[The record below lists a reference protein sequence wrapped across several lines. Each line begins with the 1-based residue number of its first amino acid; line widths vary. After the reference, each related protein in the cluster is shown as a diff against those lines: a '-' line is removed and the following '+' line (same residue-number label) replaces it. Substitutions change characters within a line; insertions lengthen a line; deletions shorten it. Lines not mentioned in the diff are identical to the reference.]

1 MDIRLCAGMSC
12 SRLAG
17 KLFFGGA
24 DGTSAL
30 NCQGRSE
37 PFTKFQTE
45 TSPKG
50 MEARFKASYNSG
62 KKVKGLLLAKVMI
75 SKWMAI

>member
-1 MDIRLCAGMSC
+1 MLTSPAADQ
-12 SRLAG
+12 LANSSSG
-17 KLFFGGA
+17 
-24 DGTSAL
+24 DGTSTL

-50 MEARFKASYNSG
+50 MEVSFKHLTTA
-62 KKVKGLLLAKVMI
+62 VKRGCYLPK
-75 SKWMAI
+75 